1 MPTITYETYEVDV
14 KMIII
19 KKYWDKDCGKMTI
32 NKIKDKIQQGIEVPI
47 EEVSVKIK
55 DD

>member
-19 KKYWDKDCGKMTI
+19 KKYWDKDCGKMSM
-32 NKIKDKIQQGIEVPI
+32 KQIKERIQNGIEVPI
-47 EEVSVKIK
+47 EEISVKIK